1 MNALWDIL
9 IITAELLA
17 IVAAWGMMRAPPT
30 PSAHPDAVEN
40 RLGLKPASGYR
51 FVGVL
56 RGVPVETSWALE
68 DGVSVVRTTVKAYFA
83 LPLDLGL
90 RIESPVPPY
99 HPVQTRP
106 WLAGVSQPTGG
117 TISVCADDVTRVTR
131 LLGNGEV
138 ERRLTALAAYAQ
150 LTVDDTGVALH
161 MRRTVDAAWT
171 QWALDQVVNAVAAL
185 EEGRGRVGI
194 AGGLQSLS
202 AAYVGVAQRFG
213 VAAMRVPLGIW
224 GRVHG
229 VPVVAHAIRRSR
241 TTFGFVMTAWLPFEL
256 PLTVRQRSD
265 LFGRFEAL
273 FDEGR
278 IVEVPHDTFRKRFEV
293 RALDPDR
300 AKAVLSSTLCDLLV
314 ELSRRGQ
321 VEVEQGAVRVELT
334 RPPDAHELG
343 ALLGLLSPLGAV
355 SPTIERACE

>member
-1 MNALWDIL
+1 
-9 IITAELLA
+9 
-17 IVAAWGMMRAPPT
+17 VR
-30 PSAHPDAVEN
+30 
-40 RLGLKPASGYR
+40 
-51 FVGVL
+51 
-56 RGVPVETSWALE
+56 VETSWAFE

-90 RIESPVPPY
+90 RIESPVPPS
-99 HPVQTRP
+99 HPAQTRP
-106 WLAGVSQPTGG
+106 WLAGVSHPTRG
-117 TISVCADDVTRVTR
+117 IIAVSADDMTRAGA

-138 ERRLTALAAYAQ
+138 KRRLTALAAYAQ

-171 QWALDQVVNAVAAL
+171 QWALDQAVNAVVAL
-185 EEGRGRVGI
+185 EGGRGRVGI

-202 AAYVGVAQRFG
+202 AGYVDVAQQLG
-213 VAAMRVPLGIW
+213 VAAVRVPLGIW

-229 VPVVAHAIRRSR
+229 VPVVAHAVRRSR
-241 TTFGFVMTAWLPFEL
+241 MAFGFVITAWLPLEL

-293 RALDPDR
+293 RAVDPDR
-300 AKAVLSSTLCDLLV
+300 ARAVLSSTLCDLLV
-314 ELSRRGQ
+314 QLSHWGQ
-321 VEVEQGAVRVELT
+321 VEVEQAAVRVELT
-334 RPPDAHELG
+334 RAPDAHELG
-343 ALLGLLSPLGAV
+343 ALLGLLSPLAAV
-355 SPTIERACE
+355 GHTIERARVTEARAGLL

>member
-1 MNALWDIL
+1 
-9 IITAELLA
+9 
-17 IVAAWGMMRAPPT
+17 
-30 PSAHPDAVEN
+30 
-40 RLGLKPASGYR
+40 
-51 FVGVL
+51 
-56 RGVPVETSWALE
+56 
-68 DGVSVVRTTVKAYFA
+68 
-83 LPLDLGL
+83 
-90 RIESPVPPY
+90 
-99 HPVQTRP
+99 
-106 WLAGVSQPTGG
+106 
-117 TISVCADDVTRVTR
+117 VTRVTR

-150 LTVDDTGVALH
+150 LAVDDTGVALH

-171 QWALDQVVNAVAAL
+171 QWELDQVVNAVAAL

-194 AGGLQSLS
+194 ASGLQSLS

-256 PLTVRQRSD
+256 PLTVRQRGD